1 MDFSSDANANFE
13 GLLAVNRE
21 ICMMQMAE
29 KTSPD
34 APPNCAVVSLYSFC
48 MDWQHCAGI
57 SPLRRRRGGFP
68 IAPSPPSAPPL
79 LGLSA
84 ALLFW
89 LHGESPLRRRPK
101 GNENRRSLRS
111 LFGNVWRRYFWG
123 LFTALFFVA
132 RGETSPMRS
141 LYITNIIPKACVSGK
156 QSTVLR
162 KRRTFCVI

>member
-1 MDFSSDANANFE
+1 MERPDA
-13 GLLAVNRE
+13 R
-21 ICMMQMAE
+21 AE
-29 KTSPD
+29 KAQADGAGEFGNSI
-34 APPNCAVVSLYSFC
+34 SLFLYC
-48 MDWQHCAGI
+48 CAGI

-68 IAPSPPSAPPL
+68 IAPSTPSAPPL

-84 ALLFW
+84 ASLFL

-132 RGETSPMRS
+132 RGETSPIRS

-162 KRRTFCVI
+162 KDEHSSLFNQICYDFSAKRRKILLKNR